1 MTMVQE
7 RPTAADFLAQ
17 HRGGGLFT
25 ETINQRIGARLAVV
39 AHRIGLAPTVLT
51 LGNLICGLAGSIAAI
66 VFANAPEHLAGGA
79 AALFLWHFAYS
90 LDCADGQ
97 LARVTGRAGPIGSRI
112 DILCDVAIQISLVAC
127 VVAVTAAYR
136 PDLPQWLAAT
146 FAGTWMVNLVTSVLQ
161 QGSAA
166 QSLLTSPSMGV
177 RILKLVRDYGAMVT
191 VLGLALAFAPQ
202 WMVWLLVLFTAINAA
217 FLLVSIAATA
227 RASLS
232 R

>member
-1 MTMVQE
+1 MTIVQE

-25 ETINQRIGARLAVV
+25 ETVNQRVGARLAVV
-39 AHRIGLAPTVLT
+39 AHRAGLAPTVLT
-51 LGNLICGLAGSIAAI
+51 LGNLVLGLSGSVLAIAA
-66 VFANAPEHLAGGA
+66 ADRMNAATGAG
-79 AALFLWHFAYS
+79 ALLLWHLAYS

-97 LARVTGRAGPIGSRI
+97 LARVTGRAGPVGGRI

-166 QSLLTSPSMGV
+166 RSLLTSPWMGV
-177 RILKLVRDYGAMVT
+177 RLLKLVRDYGAMVT
-191 VLGLALAFAPQ
+191 VLGLSLAFAPQ
-202 WMVWLLVLFTAINAA
+202 WMVWLLVLFTAINTA

-232 R
+232 G

>member
-1 MTMVQE
+1 MTIVHE

-25 ETINQRIGARLAVV
+25 ETVNQRVGARMALC

-51 LGNLICGLAGSIAAI
+51 LGNLALGLTGSVLAIAGASRM
-66 VFANAPEHLAGGA
+66 NSLLGGA
-79 AALFLWHFAYS
+79 ALVLWQVAYS

-97 LARVTGRAGPIGSRI
+97 LARVTGRAGPLGGRV

-146 FAGTWMVNLVTSVLQ
+146 FAGSWMVNLVTSVLH

-166 QSLLTSPSMGV
+166 RSLLTSVSTGV
-177 RILKLVRDYGAMVT
+177 RVLKLVRDYGAMIT
-191 VLGLALAFAPQ
+191 VLGLTLTFEPQ
-202 WMVWLLVLFTAINAA
+202 WMIWLLVLFTAINAA

-227 RASLS
+227 RESLH
-232 R
+232 RG